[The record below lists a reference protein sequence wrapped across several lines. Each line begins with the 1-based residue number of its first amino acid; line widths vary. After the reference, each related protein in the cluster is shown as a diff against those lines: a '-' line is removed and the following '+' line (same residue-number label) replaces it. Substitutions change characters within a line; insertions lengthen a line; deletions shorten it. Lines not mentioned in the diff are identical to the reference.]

1 MTFRLPP
8 QPLRALWGAFFALT
22 LAPGLQ
28 AQPAL
33 AVVAPVDLQRY
44 AGTWY
49 EQARLPNWFQRNC
62 TGQVAATYGLQ
73 ADGLVSVLNRC
84 ARADGS
90 VIDVSGVARTVPVPG
105 QPGAGKLEVRFAP
118 DWLAWVPLVWGDYWV
133 IQLDGDYQVSLVGT
147 PDRKYLWLLS
157 RVPKLDEARIQ
168 AALAF
173 AQSAGFDAASV
184 VRTPA
189 TPALPPLR

>member
-1 MTFRLPP
+1 M
-8 QPLRALWGAFFALT
+8 
-22 LAPGLQ
+22 
-28 AQPAL
+28 
-33 AVVAPVDLQRY
+33 VAPLDLQRY
-44 AGTWY
+44 AGIWY

-73 ADGLVSVLNRC
+73 PGGLVSVVNRC

-90 VIDVSGVARTVPVPG
+90 VIDVSGVARTVQVPG

-133 IQLDGDYQVSLVGT
+133 IQLDADYQVSLVGT

-157 RVPKLDEARIQ
+157 RAPKLDEARIQ

-173 AQSAGFDAASV
+173 AQAAGFDAASV
-184 VRTPA
+184 VRTPV
-189 TPALPPLR
+189 TPALPALR